1 MAKKKNKIG
10 IGPKAKIEVRWVTN
24 KLTTTEEE
32 EKGMIALVAK
42 KYGIPATNVRVKK
55 VNPTDSKVN
64 DGELAGDLVHDINDP
79 MFMRELMKQ
88 WLANEKIDNVK
99 FDDLVVIDSSVN
111 ALIDFDKYGK
121 GRRYTVKW
129 VRWSNFLSYGPDN
142 FFDFT
147 SLHGLVLLNGQP
159 ANKSGKS
166 TFAYDLL
173 HFLLFGK
180 TNTLKAKTMSELFN
194 KYLPDEKN
202 VKVEGCISIDG
213 EDYIIRRTLTRPLNS
228 KKKTVTVT
236 NKVEYYRINPDGSEV
251 ELKDGNEQ
259 GLSTTDTTKIIKE
272 AIGNESDFD
281 MIISA
286 NSKDLDS
293 IIKLTEAEK
302 GRLLSRW
309 IGLSVIE
316 DKDIKAREM
325 WNKEISVGRLC
336 DRYDRVTLENE
347 IQELNSSNESAVMHI
362 EYAKGKIVDCE
373 GRIAEN
379 RKTRDVLLSSKTQ
392 VDPEL
397 LKINVTTLEMSIDSI
412 TDKGKRRKAEYESL
426 IEKIGTYGD
435 IEYSDDEYRAL
446 RKENDDLLSVM
457 ATERTKIKQLIDLN
471 NSLAKAEYCPTCGRK
486 FDDVDNTAKIEEN
499 KVEIERIKAS
509 GISHKER
516 SEDVKKSMEAIEAK
530 MAVAK
535 EKSQAELK
543 AASINTELANL
554 RSELIEKKNLLK
566 NIQANKEAIA
576 KNGDIDAQVNVI
588 DSNIQNEER
597 TITNERNAVSDMEK
611 TIARNEES
619 IAQKRGY
626 IVKIT
631 EEQEQER
638 IWKVYL
644 KMIGKDGISKMVL
657 RNTLPIINN
666 ELKRLLSDA
675 TDFDVEVVMDDN
687 DNVDFIMIRDGIR
700 TRLTAA
706 SGLETTQAALAL
718 RVVLGKMSRLSRP
731 PFILLDEI
739 LGTVAKEN
747 YDDMKKIYDKVVA
760 EYDFVLHICHVD
772 LDWYDGNIVTVTKNG
787 NISTISQ

>member
-1 MAKKKNKIG
+1 MEKKKNKIE
-10 IGPKAKIEVRWVTN
+10 IGPKAKVQVRWVTN

-32 EKGMIALVAK
+32 EKGMVALVAK
-42 KYGIPATNVRVKK
+42 KYGIPATNVQVKK
-55 VNPTDSKVN
+55 VRPSDYNVN
-64 DGELAGDLVHDINDP
+64 DGELAGDLVQDINDP
-79 MFMRELMKQ
+79 MFQRELMKQ

-111 ALIDFDKYGK
+111 ALIDYDKYGK

-202 VKVEGCISIDG
+202 VKVEGCINIDG
-213 EDYIIRRTLTRPLNS
+213 DDYIIRRTLTRPLNS
-228 KKKTVTVT
+228 KKKTVTVS
-236 NKVEYYRINPDGSEV
+236 NKVEYYRLDPDGTEI
-251 ELKDGNEQ
+251 ELKDENAQ
-259 GLSTTDTTKIIKE
+259 GLSTTETTKIIKE
-272 AIGNESDFD
+272 SIGNESDFD

-293 IIKLTEAEK
+293 IIKLTETEK

-316 DKDIKAREM
+316 DKDVKAREM

-347 IQELNSSNESAVMHI
+347 IQELAETNESAEQQIDMANKRI
-362 EYAKGKIVDCE
+362 SECE
-373 GRIAEN
+373 SRINDN
-379 RKTRDVLLSSKTQ
+379 RKSRDVLLSSKVK

-397 LKINVTTLEMSIDSI
+397 LRLNVTTLEMSINSI
-412 TDKGKRRKAEYESL
+412 TDKGKRRKAEYEAL
-426 IEKIGTYGD
+426 LDKVARYGD
-435 IEYSDDEYRAL
+435 IEYSDEEYKAL
-446 RKENDDLLSVM
+446 RRENDELLSTM
-457 ATERTKIKQLIDLN
+457 ATERARIKQLTDLN

-486 FDDVDNTAKIEEN
+486 FDNIDNTSKIEEN
-499 KVEIERIKAS
+499 KAEIDMVKAS
-509 GISHKER
+509 GIAHRER
-516 SEDVKKSMEAIEAK
+516 SETVKKYMDEIEVK
-530 MAVAK
+530 MALAK
-535 EKSQAELK
+535 DKSQTELK
-543 AASINTELANL
+543 AASISTELANL
-554 RSELIEKKNLLK
+554 RNELVENKNLLK

-576 KNGDIDAQVNVI
+576 KNGDIDAQINVI
-588 DSNIQNEER
+588 DSNIRNDENV
-597 TITNERNAVSDMEK
+597 IASERNTVSDMDK
-611 TIARNEES
+611 LIARNTES
-619 IAQKRGY
+619 IAQKKGY
-626 IVKIT
+626 IVKIN
-631 EEQEQER
+631 EEQEQEKV
-638 IWKVYL
+638 WKVYL
-644 KMIGKDGISKMVL
+644 KMIGKDGIAKMVL
-657 RNTLPIINN
+657 RNTLPIING

-675 TDFDVEVVMDDN
+675 ADFNVEVVMDDSN
-687 DNVDFIMIRDGIR
+687 NVDFIMIRDGVR